1 MLLEDMSWRE
11 AKERFKETDI
21 VLIPIGSTEQH
32 GPHCPL
38 GTDLFIAQKIAQK
51 VAAAHEILCTPI
63 VPISVSSYHRQFPG
77 TIWVNPETFRD
88 YVKDI
93 ALSLKYHGIYKIVF
107 VNGHGGNSSS
117 LREIALSLNQTES
130 LFTIEWTWFV
140 SIKRKIRELFE
151 GREMNHADGPETSVM
166 MHLDEELV
174 KKEYFKEAERKGS
187 TSWRETIAGTQIP
200 IDTVSFSKSGATGK
214 PTTASKEKGKI
225 LFEVAVGKLKEL
237 IEWLKEH
244 ELQKKS
250 KLPYV

>member
-1 MLLEDMSWRE
+1 MLFEEISWRE
-11 AKERFKETDI
+11 AKDWLKKTDI

-51 VAAAHEILCTPI
+51 AAAAYEILCAPV
-63 VPISVSSYHRQFPG
+63 VPIFVSSYHRQFPG

-88 YVKDI
+88 YVMDI
-93 ALSLKYHGIYKIVF
+93 ASSLKYHGARKIIF

-117 LREIALSLNQTES
+117 LKEIALSLNQTES
-130 LFTIEWTWFV
+130 LYAVEWTWFV
-140 SIKRKIRELFE
+140 AIEQKVRELFE

-166 MHLDEELV
+166 MYLGEELV

-187 TSWRETIAGTQIP
+187 NSWRETVAGTQIP
-200 IDTVSFSKSGATGK
+200 ADTISFSKSGVTGK

-225 LFEVAVGKLKEL
+225 LFETAVSKLEEL
-237 IEWLKEH
+237 VEWLKEH
-244 ELQKKS
+244 ELQRAS
-250 KLPYV
+250 KLPDA